1 MLLLLKKHSAT
12 LISPIAHLVNLSIK
26 TGEFPQNFKTAVVT
40 PVFKSGETDE
50 VCNYRPISI
59 VPVISKVLE
68 KLVVEQL
75 MNYLEKNNLLNPK
88 QFGFRPKHSTE
99 MAICNFIDNIKSS
112 LDQGKVVGAVFLDL
126 KRAFDTVNH
135 VVLINKLKQM
145 NFSQQ
150 ALNWFKS
157 YLDCR
162 QQCVKN

>member
-40 PVFKSGETDE
+40 PFLSLGRLMR
-50 VCNYRPISI
+50 CGNYRPISI

-112 LDQGKVVGAVFLDL
+112 LDQGKVVEQYF
-126 KRAFDTVNH
+126 
-135 VVLINKLKQM
+135 
-145 NFSQQ
+145 
-150 ALNWFKS
+150 
-157 YLDCR
+157 
-162 QQCVKN
+162 